1 MLLVVI
7 QLTLPFSFIGGYTAR
22 NHHSQGWHLYPH
34 LSNFELTS
42 KDILLHLKPTI
53 LSLLLALFNI
63 AIFQGIVLGVIILR
77 SPIFK
82 SAANKYL
89 AYAIVG
95 LSFVLLN
102 LTLELTEAYEPS
114 LLLRVID
121 IFCTGALFPVL
132 ILLFIVNQVDHS
144 FRRSGNRWW
153 WFVPHL
159 FSVALSALDI
169 VVDFTAAPLVIQA
182 FFNLAQVLLFLLIL
196 VFIPVVLLYAYSFIK
211 YADSRRKKRWLTQ
224 IWFCFFIIQVS
235 WVSSIFFAMF
245 SLIDDVSMLRTI
257 ALGAAFL
264 IHWITYVGI
273 FKFKLSKDQEEIRA
287 LIRKWKSGAVKPAIP
302 PSPQAPV
309 SSEKRTASLTEEN
322 SYFKRLEALCAN
334 ERIYLDNTL
343 DRAQVAEMLGIS
355 PGYVSQIV
363 NTITGDNFSTYINRY
378 RVEAV
383 KVMIASDEFD
393 NYSLL
398 AMGLESGFSS
408 KTTFHTAFKKL
419 TGMTPNMYRKRH
431 K

>member
-1 MLLVVI
+1 M
-7 QLTLPFSFIGGYTAR
+7 
-22 NHHSQGWHLYPH
+22 
-34 LSNFELTS
+34 
-42 KDILLHLKPTI
+42 
-53 LSLLLALFNI
+53 SLLLALFNI

-77 SPIFK
+77 SPIFR

-95 LSFVLLN
+95 LSFALLN
-102 LTLELTEAYEPS
+102 LALELTETYEQS

-132 ILLFIVNQVDHS
+132 ILLFIVNQVDHP
-144 FRRSGNRWW
+144 FRRSDKRWW

-169 VVDFTAAPLVIQA
+169 VVDFTATPLVIQA

-224 IWFCFFIIQVS
+224 IWCCFFIIIVS
-235 WVSSIFFAMF
+235 WVLSILFAMF
-245 SLIDDVSMLRTI
+245 SWIDDASMLRTI

-264 IHWITYVGI
+264 IHWVTYVGI
-273 FKFKLSKDQEEIRA
+273 FKFRLSKDQEEIKA
-287 LIRKWKSGAVKPAIP
+287 LIRKWKSGAVQPAIP
-302 PSPQAPV
+302 PPETSV
-309 SSEKRTASLTEEN
+309 SSEKRTAPLTVEN
-322 SYFKRLEALCAN
+322 SYFKKLEALCTN

-419 TGMTPNMYRKRH
+419 TGMTPNVYRKSH

>member
-1 MLLVVI
+1 M
-7 QLTLPFSFIGGYTAR
+7 
-22 NHHSQGWHLYPH
+22 
-34 LSNFELTS
+34 
-42 KDILLHLKPTI
+42 
-53 LSLLLALFNI
+53 SLLLALFSI
-63 AIFQGIVLGVIILR
+63 AIFQGILLGVIILR

-89 AYAIVG
+89 AYAVVG

-102 LTLELTEAYEPS
+102 LALELTETYEHS

-132 ILLFIVNQVDHS
+132 LLLFISTQVDHS
-144 FRRSGNRWW
+144 FRHAGKRWW
-153 WFVPHL
+153 WFVPHF
-159 FSVALSALDI
+159 FSVALSTLDL
-169 VVDFTAAPLVIQA
+169 VVDFTTLPLLLQG
-182 FFNLAQVLLFLLIL
+182 FFSLAQILLFLLIL
-196 VFIPVVLLYAYSFIK
+196 VFIPGVLLYAYSFIK
-211 YADSRRKKRWLTQ
+211 YAASRREKRWLTQ
-224 IWFCFFIIQVS
+224 IWFCFFFIMTS
-235 WVSSIFFAMF
+235 WVSSILFFMF
-245 SLIDDVSMLRTI
+245 SIIEDASMLNTI

-287 LIRKWKSGAVKPAIP
+287 LIRKWKSGSVEPV
-302 PSPQAPV
+302 SPQPPPAPV
-309 SSEKRTASLTEEN
+309 GSEKQTASLTTEN
-322 SYFKRLEALCAN
+322 SYFKRLEALCVN

-343 DRAQVAEMLGIS
+343 DRVQVAERLGIS

-363 NTITGDNFSTYINRY
+363 NTITGDNFSTYINHY

-383 KVMIASDEFD
+383 KIMITSAEFD
-393 NYSLL
+393 DYSLL
-398 AMGLESGFSS
+398 AIGLEAGFSS

-419 TGMTPNMYRKRH
+419 TGMTPNVYRKRH

>member
-1 MLLVVI
+1 
-7 QLTLPFSFIGGYTAR
+7 
-22 NHHSQGWHLYPH
+22 
-34 LSNFELTS
+34 
-42 KDILLHLKPTI
+42 

-77 SPIFK
+77 SPIFR

-95 LSFVLLN
+95 LSFALLN
-102 LTLELTEAYEPS
+102 LALELTETYEQS

-132 ILLFIVNQVDHS
+132 ILLFIVNQVDHP
-144 FRRSGNRWW
+144 FRRSDKRWW

-169 VVDFTAAPLVIQA
+169 VVDFTATPLVIQA

-224 IWFCFFIIQVS
+224 IWCCFFIIIVS
-235 WVSSIFFAMF
+235 WVLSILFAMF
-245 SLIDDVSMLRTI
+245 SWIDDASMLRTI

-264 IHWITYVGI
+264 IHWVTYVGI
-273 FKFKLSKDQEEIRA
+273 FKFRLSKDQEEIKA
-287 LIRKWKSGAVKPAIP
+287 LIRKWKSGAVQPAIP
-302 PSPQAPV
+302 PPETSV
-309 SSEKRTASLTEEN
+309 SSEKRTAPLTVEN
-322 SYFKRLEALCAN
+322 SYFKKLEALCTN

-419 TGMTPNMYRKRH
+419 TGMTPNVYRKSH

>member
-1 MLLVVI
+1 M
-7 QLTLPFSFIGGYTAR
+7 
-22 NHHSQGWHLYPH
+22 
-34 LSNFELTS
+34 
-42 KDILLHLKPTI
+42 
-53 LSLLLALFNI
+53 SLLLALFNI

-77 SPIFK
+77 SPIFR

-95 LSFVLLN
+95 LSFALLN
-102 LTLELTEAYEPS
+102 LALELTETYEQS

-132 ILLFIVNQVDHS
+132 ILLFIVNQVDHP
-144 FRRSGNRWW
+144 FRRSEKRWW

-169 VVDFTAAPLVIQA
+169 VVDFTATPLVIQA

-211 YADSRRKKRWLTQ
+211 YADSRRTKRWLTQ
-224 IWFCFFIIQVS
+224 IWCCFFIIMVS
-235 WVSSIFFAMF
+235 WVSSILFAMF
-245 SLIDDVSMLRTI
+245 SWIDDASMLRTI

-264 IHWITYVGI
+264 IHWVTYVGI
-273 FKFKLSKDQEEIRA
+273 FKFKLSKDQEEIKA
-287 LIRKWKSGAVKPAIP
+287 LIRKWKSGVVKPSIP
-302 PSPQAPV
+302 PLPPEATASD
-309 SSEKRTASLTEEN
+309 EKRTGSLTVEN
-322 SYFKRLEALCAN
+322 SYFKKLEALCTN

-419 TGMTPNMYRKRH
+419 TGMTPNAYRKTH